1 MNCSKFL
8 LVLLFSLTMTACFTL
23 AKTGLKD
30 CIYQPED
37 QKIAE
42 EKLKFFSAKS
52 TLPISELI
60 PEIGYSFIGTP
71 YLAAT
76 LENGPEEK
84 MVINLREL
92 DCTTFTENCL
102 ALARTVK
109 SGKTDFESFIAE
121 LEHIRYRNGIRDQY
135 LSRLHYFSEWIL
147 NNASK
152 KIVSDEPNR
161 VGERF
166 TKTIQFMSSH
176 ADSYPVLKT
185 HPELIPTLVKQEK
198 EISAAEFFYF
208 PKNNFENLLKNLHH
222 GDIVGLTSGID
233 GLDIN
238 HVGIIVLKDN
248 QFHLLHA
255 GQSGKMVLISESPI
269 TDFLKPESK
278 NTGIMIARPVF

>member
-1 MNCSKFL
+1 MS
-8 LVLLFSLTMTACFTL
+8 ACFTQT
-23 AKTGLKD
+23 KTGLKD

-37 QKIAE
+37 RKIAE
-42 EKLKFFSAKS
+42 EKLKTFAAKS

-60 PEIGYSFIGTP
+60 PEIGYSFLGTP
-71 YLAAT
+71 YVGAT
-76 LENGPEEK
+76 LENGLEEK

-92 DCTTFTENCL
+92 DCTTFAENCL

-121 LEHIRYRNGIRDQY
+121 LEHIRYRNGIRNQY

-147 NNASK
+147 NNTSK

-161 VGERF
+161 MGERF
-166 TKTIQFMSSH
+166 NKPIQFMSSH
-176 ADSYPVLKT
+176 PDSYPVLKA
-185 HPELIPTLVKQEK
+185 HPELIPTLAEQEK
-198 EISAAEFFYF
+198 VISGAEFFYF
-208 PKNNFENLLKNLHH
+208 PKSNFENLLKNLHH
-222 GDIVGLTSGID
+222 GDIIGLTSSVD

-238 HVGIIVLKDN
+238 HVGIIVWKDN

-255 GQSGKMVLISESPI
+255 GLSAKMVVIPEGPI

>member
-1 MNCSKFL
+1 MNHSKFIL
-8 LVLLFSLTMTACFTL
+8 FLVYSLSMSTCFTQ
-23 AKTGLKD
+23 AKTGLND

-37 QKIAE
+37 RKIAE
-42 EKLKFFSAKS
+42 DKLKTFSAKS

-71 YLAAT
+71 YVGAT
-76 LENGPEEK
+76 LENGLEEK

-92 DCTTFTENCL
+92 DCTTFAENCL

-109 SGKTDFESFIAE
+109 SGKTDFESFITE
-121 LEHIRYRNGIRDQY
+121 LEHIRYRNGIRNQY

-147 NNASK
+147 NNAAK

-161 VGERF
+161 MGERF
-166 TKTIQFMSSH
+166 NKPIQFMSTH
-176 ADSYPVLKT
+176 PDSYPVLKA
-185 HPELIPTLVKQEK
+185 HPELIPTLAEEEK

-208 PKNNFENLLKNLHH
+208 PKNNFENLLKNLQH
-222 GDIVGLTSGID
+222 GDIIGLTSSVD

-238 HVGIIVLKDN
+238 HVGIIVWKDN

-255 GQSGKMVLISESPI
+255 GLSAKMVVISDSPI